1 MIDPH
6 SATWLAVKL
15 HAEKELNNARAL
27 LEIPSLD
34 RDETQVQRG
43 RIAALKKLLALAEPR
58 RIIPIAETAAYT

>member
-1 MIDPH
+1 MLDPH
-6 SATWLAVKL
+6 SATWAAVRM
-15 HAEKELNNARAL
+15 HAEQELKIARAL
-27 LEIPSLD
+27 LESPSLD